1 MIVKKVYAV
10 YYSATGTTQ
19 KMASF
24 IAENVAEKLN
34 VEYEKYNYSLPKRRE
49 KILEFQEN
57 DLVVCGTP
65 TYAGRVPNIMLP
77 YLKNNI
83 KGNGALAIPVVLFG
97 NRNFDDALI
106 ELRNILEDNGFHTI
120 AGAGFVGEHAF
131 SYTLG
136 ANRPDEKDM
145 HIAADFVGKI
155 VEKIRTVEDIPA
167 EPIKVRGNEP
177 IRPYYTPRDRH
188 EHAIDILKVKP
199 KVNLLKCTNCKIC
212 ANVCPMGSIDF
223 NDVSKYV
230 GICTKCGACIKKC
243 PEKCRY
249 YDDEGYLYHQHELEE
264 QFERRAEPEI
274 FYM

>member
-19 KMASF
+19 KIVSF
-24 IAENVAEKLN
+24 IAENVAKKLN

-49 KILEFQEN
+49 KVLEFEEN

-145 HIAADFVGKI
+145 QIASDFVDKI
-155 VEKIRTVEDIPA
+155 VEKIRTVENIPS

-199 KVNLLKCTNCKIC
+199 KVNLSKCTNCKIC
-212 ANVCPMGSIDF
+212 AHVCPMGSIDF

-230 GICTKCGACIKKC
+230 SICTKCGACNAQKNADIMMM
-243 PEKCRY
+243 
-249 YDDEGYLYHQHELEE
+249 
-264 QFERRAEPEI
+264 RAI
-274 FYM
+274 YTISMN

>member
-19 KMASF
+19 KIASF

-145 HIAADFVGKI
+145 QIAADFVGKI

>member
-19 KMASF
+19 KIASF
-24 IAENVAEKLN
+24 IAENVAKKLN
-34 VEYEKYNYSLPKRRE
+34 VECEKYNYSLPKRRE
-49 KILEFQEN
+49 KVLEFKEN
-57 DLVVCGTP
+57 DLVICGSP

-120 AGAGFVGEHAF
+120 AGAGFVGEHSF

-145 HIAADFVGKI
+145 QIAADFV
-155 VEKIRTVEDIPA
+155 
-167 EPIKVRGNEP
+167 
-177 IRPYYTPRDRH
+177 
-188 EHAIDILKVKP
+188 
-199 KVNLLKCTNCKIC
+199 
-212 ANVCPMGSIDF
+212 
-223 NDVSKYV
+223 
-230 GICTKCGACIKKC
+230 
-243 PEKCRY
+243 
-249 YDDEGYLYHQHELEE
+249 
-264 QFERRAEPEI
+264 
-274 FYM
+274 